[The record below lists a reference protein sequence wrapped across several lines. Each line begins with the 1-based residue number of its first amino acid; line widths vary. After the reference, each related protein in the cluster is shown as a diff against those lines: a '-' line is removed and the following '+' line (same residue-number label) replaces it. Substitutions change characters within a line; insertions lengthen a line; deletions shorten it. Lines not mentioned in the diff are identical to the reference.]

1 MIKNQGIF
9 KPERMLK
16 RLCDFYPLK
25 DVIEMK
31 DSIKTGLCF
40 GLTSAIITTLGLIV
54 GLHSFSGSKMVIIGG
69 IVTIAIADAF
79 SDALG
84 IHVSEEAENIHKTRD
99 VWESTF
105 TTFLTKF
112 LFALTFM
119 IPVLLFELSTAIL
132 ICIIYGLSMLSILSY
147 TINKK
152 EKWKVV
158 LEHITIALIVVIITH
173 YIGDWIAESFV

>member
-1 MIKNQGIF
+1 
-9 KPERMLK
+9 
-16 RLCDFYPLK
+16 
-25 DVIEMK
+25 MK

-54 GLHSFSGSKMVIIGG
+54 GLHSFSGSKMVIMGG
-69 IVTIAIADAF
+69 IFTIAIADAF

-84 IHVSEEAENIHKTRD
+84 IHVSEEAENLHNSREI
-99 VWESTF
+99 WESTF

-112 LFALTFM
+112 FFALTFM
-119 IPVLLFELSTAIL
+119 IPVLMFELSTAIL
-132 ICIIYGLSMLSILSY
+132 ISVVYGLIMLSILSY
-147 TINKK
+147 AINKK

-158 LEHITIALIVVIITH
+158 VEHITIALIVVIITH